1 MKNTPLEGASQ
12 PVATQAPAAKA
23 PVATAP
29 EALAPATPP
38 VQKQAAPADPSEEEL
53 KKFIEQKLISMNNGG
68 KGIKIGHLAQQG
80 KGAGISS
87 IKLVEL
93 IDALK
98 HEGRIYEPKNG
109 ILMPTEGGK

>member
-1 MKNTPLEGASQ
+1 MKSTPVGGASQ
-12 PVATQAPAAKA
+12 PGVTQIPAAAAPVAKA
-23 PVATAP
+23 PEAP
-29 EALAPATPP
+29 VPATPP
-38 VQKQAAPADPSEEEL
+38 VQKQVAQADPSEEDL

-68 KGIKIGHLAQQG
+68 KGVKIGHLAQQG

-87 IKLVEL
+87 MKLEEL

>member
-1 MKNTPLEGASQ
+1 MSARPTIVKEGKESNDSQ
-12 PVATQAPAAKA
+12 NAQDNENQNVQDNK
-23 PVATAP
+23 TA
-29 EALAPATPP
+29 ES
-38 VQKQAAPADPSEEEL
+38 KENIEDL

-68 KGIKIGHLAQQG
+68 KGVKIGHLAQQG

-87 IKLVEL
+87 IKLEEL